1 MTIRIDG
8 TNTTANPGMTGGD
21 ADTGLVFG
29 TDEVKVVTG
38 GSNRLVIGNSGI
50 TQNLNFNGANI
61 VFSSGSGID
70 FSATADGPGMTSE
83 LLDDYEEGLH
93 VATASASASGSITL
107 DPNNDTLAYVKIGN
121 LVSVQ
126 GRVNISS
133 VSSPT
138 GIFQLSLPF
147 SSANLTDSAGRCPGT
162 YRVRLINSGY
172 DVADFSNYVD
182 ENTSLMFF
190 TYTGGT
196 DFVNSAGAFK
206 TGTQL
211 YVQITYRVA

>member
-1 MTIRIDG
+1 MSQTKCQLFDVSVEG
-8 TNTTANPGMTGGD
+8 PTA
-21 ADTGLVFG
+21 L
-29 TDEVKVVTG
+29 K
-38 GSNRLVIGNSGI
+38 
-50 TQNLNFNGANI
+50 NGANDATLDGSGNLSI
-61 VFSSGSGID
+61 SAGNLVLANGSGID
-70 FSATADGPGMTSE
+70 FSATADGSGMTSE

-93 VATASASASGSITL
+93 VATASASTSGSITL
-107 DPNNDTLAYVKIGN
+107 NPSDDTLAYVKIGN

-126 GRVNISS
+126 GRVIVSS
-133 VSSPT
+133 VSSPV
-138 GIFQLSLPF
+138 GVFQLSLPF
-147 SSANLTDSAGRCPGT
+147 SSADLTDSAGRCPGT